1 MRYMNETGAPARAD
15 WLDALTTTATVSGRR
30 YPGSLCQP
38 HLAVRPGRGP
48 QAMMS
53 SLPQF
58 RSELLE
64 PT

>member
-1 MRYMNETGAPARAD
+1 MRYMNETGAPARAG
-15 WLDALTTTATVSGRR
+15 WLDALTTTAAVCGRR
-30 YPGSLCQP
+30 CPGSLCQTP
-38 HLAVRPGRGP
+38 ARSAPGSGP

-64 PT
+64 AT